1 LHGSQLPMS
10 VTARGFEVEGHIPT
24 PPGDP
29 DDLGGDGDRWACE

>member
-1 LHGSQLPMS
+1 MS

-29 DDLGGDGDRWACE
+29 DDPDDLGGDGDRWACE